1 MVPASLWRIGESD
14 ARLRGEPGFGGWGQ
28 SYKQLVQASRT
39 SLPSGLQATV
49 FTGKDKASE
58 HSALC
63 TAANHKITEWSELEG
78 P

>member
-1 MVPASLWRIGESD
+1 MQGSGGSQA
-14 ARLRGEPGFGGWGQ
+14 PGAGGRAKGSKQ
-28 SYKQLVQASRT
+28 SVQASRT
-39 SLPSGLQATV
+39 SLPSGLQVTV
-49 FTGKDKASE
+49 FTVKDKASE